1 MSTADLEK
9 SMPQSA
15 RTMHID
21 FPNELQSQV
30 DDLAAQT
37 GRSRTDIVTDAVETY
52 LRNQARWQL
61 DMDTALKD
69 VDDGLGYA
77 GNDVLAWLESWGEDA
92 ELPQPSL
99 LRKQ

>member
-1 MSTADLEK
+1 
-9 SMPQSA
+9 MPQSA

-52 LRNQARWQL
+52 LRNQARWQQ
-61 DMDTALKD
+61 DMDTTLKD
-69 VDDGLGYA
+69 VDNGLGYA
-77 GNDVLAWLESWGEDA
+77 GDDVFAWLESWGEDV
-92 ELPQPSL
+92 ELPPPAL
-99 LRKQ
+99 LPKQ

>member
-1 MSTADLEK
+1 
-9 SMPQSA
+9 
-15 RTMHID
+15 MHID

-52 LRNQARWQL
+52 LRNQALWQM
-61 DMDTALKD
+61 DMDAALKD
-69 VDDGLGYA
+69 VGDGLGYA
-77 GNDVLAWLESWGEDA
+77 GDDVLAWLESWGEDA

-99 LRKQ
+99 VRKQ